1 MRPSSESVVLACFNT
16 KRAVMDETEK
26 LRKTIRLRSGTGFR
40 RRLYGGLG
48 CIRSVVPDQMSD
60 YSSASNEIRTAIN
73 SREGN
78 DGSFE
83 KIKQIFPSTQTKLT
97 FTTLPASAER
107 LSLGE

>member
-48 CIRSVVPDQMSD
+48 CIRCVVPDQMSD
-60 YSSASNEIRTAIN
+60 YSLECKQPNKNSNKQRMTEAL
-73 SREGN
+73 
-78 DGSFE
+78 
-83 KIKQIFPSTQTKLT
+83 KKQIFPSTPDEINIHYATG
-97 FTTLPASAER
+97 
-107 LSLGE
+107 LS

>member
-1 MRPSSESVVLACFNT
+1 
-16 KRAVMDETEK
+16 MDETEK

-48 CIRSVVPDQMSD
+48 CIRCVVPDQMSALALECKQ
-60 YSSASNEIRTAIN
+60 YEIRTAIN
-73 SREGN
+73 RMTEALK
-78 DGSFE
+78 